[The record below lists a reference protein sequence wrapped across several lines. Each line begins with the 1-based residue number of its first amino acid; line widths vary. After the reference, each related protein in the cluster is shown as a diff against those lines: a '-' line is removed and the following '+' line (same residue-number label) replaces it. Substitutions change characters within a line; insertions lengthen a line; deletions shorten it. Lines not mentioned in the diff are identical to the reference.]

1 MSRPSGY
8 LVLGVTALLW
18 CQPSLAVTVLGVPI
32 GEKLGAPPSVCPSK
46 KEVPKQMCWSSRP
59 SVTPPGSRVGTLRL
73 PASASMP
80 AWAANQPFTGAIS
93 KDNAIE
99 ELKLANVPARDRA
112 MVIRSVSKQ
121 FGTPRAAG
129 EQGSTAWARWAAEGV
144 HVGMACEGEHC
155 SVTIRT
161 DIAEA
166 AARRQADA
174 RKTSDAGSPRAP

>member
-32 GEKLGAPPSVCPSK
+32 GEKLIDQPVICPSK
-46 KEVPKQMCWSSRP
+46 KDAPKQMCWASRP
-59 SVTPPGSRVGTLRL
+59 SVGPGGSKLGTLRF
-73 PASASMP
+73 PPRNSMP
-80 AWAANQPFTGAIS
+80 AWAANQSFAGSIT
-93 KDNAIE
+93 KDGAIE

-155 SVTIRT
+155 LVTIRT